1 MGQAIRQK
9 VVSQPGLSRFW
20 SYQKVASESWNKT
33 PFFLQ
38 LLNNHSVD
46 WKDAGEIG
54 IMVSLPKK
62 EPGHEEFI
70 QAGPNKRDLGSN

>member
-9 VVSQPGLSRFW
+9 VVTS
-20 SYQKVASESWNKT
+20 
-33 PFFLQ
+33 FFLQ
-38 LLNNHSVD
+38 LLNNQNVD
-46 WKDAGEIG
+46 WKGAGEIG

-70 QAGPNKRDLGSN
+70 